1 MTTPLSL
8 SVSSTKKR
16 SSDKEDELA
25 MEKEKQEEE
34 ASQREH
40 QPPYISRMR
49 PLTKEEA
56 YGGGMYG
63 KDDETPATKVDKAP
77 ASETQSADGPKEAA
91 SIQPENKPPQSS
103 GHRDIDITG
112 QSYIQ

>member
-1 MTTPLSL
+1 
-8 SVSSTKKR
+8 
-16 SSDKEDELA
+16 
-25 MEKEKQEEE
+25 
-34 ASQREH
+34 
-40 QPPYISRMR
+40 
-49 PLTKEEA
+49 
-56 YGGGMYG
+56 MYG